1 MLQFATIGDQYL
13 LSWLWQKLL
22 VTRFYSTSAVI
33 FGIFTSYCNNWL
45 TLFTEIKLPPV
56 TEGIQR
62 HCHCTTNIPP
72 TIPLPKTHSFF
83 SEFCSDYIDTLL
95 LMLLSSSH
103 SVLHVVGILSRGVI
117 VTALWLCCHQS
128 VGIRGY
134 YRQMVQHCGMQP
146 DSQCLCFAILLL
158 I

>member
-13 LSWLWQKLL
+13 LSWLWQKIL

-33 FGIFTSYCNNWL
+33 FTSYCNIWL

-56 TEGIQR
+56 TEGIQLHR
-62 HCHCTTNIPP
+62 HCTTNIPP
-72 TIPLPKTHSFF
+72 TIPLPKKHSFF
-83 SEFCSDYIDTLL
+83 SEFLHLLRLFDILL

-103 SVLHVVGILSRGVI
+103 SVVHVVGILSRGVI